1 MLFRIGVGAPMSD
14 RIARDP
20 SRMLGCPFLW
30 PRFFCRETPL
40 SFCLIFEPSL
50 ELFFDLPSLFCGL
63 CFPRLDILYL
73 LSRDLVSGIRSTEF
87 LERCLAHLDL
97 LQLRLEL
104 PLLFGGGC

>member
-1 MLFRIGVGAPMSD
+1 MSD

-63 CFPRLDILYL
+63 CFPRLDILYW
-73 LSRDLVSGIRSTEF
+73 LSRELVSGLRSREV
-87 LERCLAHLDL
+87 LERCLSHLGL
-97 LQLRLEL
+97 L
-104 PLLFGGGC
+104 PLRWRLPRLLG